1 MLSEEEE
8 EEDSQSEDNGTNLDQ
23 RLEAEQA
30 EQIGQHLTGEPRN
43 MINV

>member
-8 EEDSQSEDNGTNLDQ
+8 EEDSQSEDNANVVDQ
-23 RLEAEQA
+23 RLEAERA

-43 MINV
+43 MINI